1 MEQKNPNNK
10 NNSNI
15 FLTPAFEKY
24 SNDQKEKYKI
34 FMSNMLRLARETKK
48 YSNENFNFQI
58 LDDIFSYSIKLQ
70 KWLVNQKEFNPTAI
84 KGIID
89 FLESYSIIDLENLIN
104 NYEFESEK
112 N

>member
-1 MEQKNPNNK
+1 MEQKNP

-48 YSNENFNFQI
+48 YSNENFNFVI
-58 LDDIFSYSIKLQ
+58 VKISGEINIISYSILVS
-70 KWLVNQKEFNPTAI
+70 KWLIDGNEFNPEVI
-84 KGIID
+84 SGIMN
-89 FLESYSIIDLENLIN
+89 FLEDYDFNKNEIQIN
-104 NYEFESEK
+104 Y
-112 N
+112 